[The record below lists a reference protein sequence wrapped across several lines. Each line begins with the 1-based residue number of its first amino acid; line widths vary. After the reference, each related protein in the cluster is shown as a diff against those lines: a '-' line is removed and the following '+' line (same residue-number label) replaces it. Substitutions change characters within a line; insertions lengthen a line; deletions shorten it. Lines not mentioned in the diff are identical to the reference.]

1 MEVTTTPAIPMP
13 AATEPPAAVRRLVE
27 GWHRAECRLAVSA
40 FAFIAGVLI
49 LDVIGRE
56 ALGPLLKSLGILAG
70 ATGVYGAQKMAVFAL
85 VIATYAGIGIAAAS
99 GAHLVP
105 RAAFNAVP
113 PAWGATMD
121 RIADLLTGLFL
132 LGCAWYGVEF
142 VRGSMATGLRAP
154 VLQWLVWPF
163 QLAIPLGFAS
173 AALRYFIF
181 ARWPALRPQRP
192 DVQE

>member
-1 MEVTTTPAIPMP
+1 MEAIQGRQALPLS
-13 AATEPPAAVRRLVE
+13 ADEPPAAARRLVE
-27 GWHRAECRLAVSA
+27 RWHRVECRLAVSA

-56 ALGPLLKSLGILAG
+56 AVGPLLKVLGIAAG

-85 VIATYAGIGIAAAS
+85 VIVTYAGIGIAAAS

-105 RAAFNAVP
+105 RVAFNAVP
-113 PAWGATMD
+113 SAWGAAMD
-121 RIADLLTGLFL
+121 RSADLLTGLFL
-132 LGCAWYGVEF
+132 LGCGWYGVEF

-173 AALRYFIF
+173 AGLRYLIF
-181 ARWPALRPQRP
+181 ARWPALRPPRP